1 MPTSQDV
8 MGLTTQVFR
17 ELAEVIDHEVDLRL
31 LMSEGDQPL
40 LIKPWRAHDLVIDR
54 PEE

>member
-1 MPTSQDV
+1 MRLAP
-8 MGLTTQVFR
+8 QVLS
-17 ELAEVIDHEVDLRL
+17 ELSEVIDHEVDLRL

-40 LIKPWRAHDLVIDR
+40 LIETWWTHDLVIDR